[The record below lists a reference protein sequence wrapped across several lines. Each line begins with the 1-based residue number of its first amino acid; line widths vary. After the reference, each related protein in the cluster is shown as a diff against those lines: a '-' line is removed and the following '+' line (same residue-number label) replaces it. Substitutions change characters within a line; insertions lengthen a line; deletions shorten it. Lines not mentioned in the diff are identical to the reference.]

1 MIHNCNSEILLLD
14 VCPRAAIIQRQ
25 KVMCLGMLTLALFE
39 IEKNKRLDKWT
50 IENERAGTS
59 CFNKDKYQ
67 KQELNLKNQ
76 VRE

>member
-1 MIHNCNSEILLLD
+1 
-14 VCPRAAIIQRQ
+14 
-25 KVMCLGMLTLALFE
+25 MCLGMLTLALFE

-76 VRE
+76 VREWFIFYDNIYLNFIYTYGL